1 MSHSLCPLS
10 LPLPLLLHRYK
21 LLLQPLRHALLYDTN
36 ETIREEAMR
45 AWVGV
50 VSALGEDRRLGH
62 AGPDHPSIIATTITT
77 THAQP
82 TPHPGEEGGQALGV
96 LGTCPTPGALALLT
110 PSSSGAQRT
119 PGLAS
124 ISPIVSLQ
132 AEGTPEGA
140 AELPHQFTARSG
152 ATLHALSIPP
162 VRSWP
167 LPP

>member
-1 MSHSLCPLS
+1 
-10 LPLPLLLHRYK
+10 
-21 LLLQPLRHALLYDTN
+21 
-36 ETIREEAMR
+36 MR

-62 AGPDHPSIIATTITT
+62 AGPDHPSIIATTTTTT

-124 ISPIVSLQ
+124 VSPSVLHS

-140 AELPHQFTARSG
+140 VELPHQLTARSG

-162 VRSWP
+162 VRTT
-167 LPP
+167 